1 MPYRI
6 FCAFVLAVSIAFIGT
21 AIGYEFLHLPNSTL
35 LTKLGIMSLLMGLYM
50 YFDAKDITLRSD
62 QLVLNTYV
70 RQISIILGS
79 FMFVA
84 AIKELLDGK
93 SVQLANF
100 GTMEMKRKSAREVV
114 HPSTKQRTLVPEK
127 MQLTFKPSTATKEQL
142 KNA

>member
-1 MPYRI
+1 MTTKELISKISSKCGMTKVRTEELMN
-6 FCAFVLAVSIAFIGT
+6 ATIA
-21 AIGYEFLHLPNSTL
+21 A
-35 LTKLGIMSLLMGLYM
+35 M
-50 YFDAKDITLRSD
+50 
-62 QLVLNTYV
+62 Q
-70 RQISIILGS
+70 
-79 FMFVA
+79 
-84 AIKELLDGK
+84 KELLDGK

>member
-1 MPYRI
+1 MTTKELISKISSKCGITKVRTEELMN
-6 FCAFVLAVSIAFIGT
+6 ATIA
-21 AIGYEFLHLPNSTL
+21 A
-35 LTKLGIMSLLMGLYM
+35 M
-50 YFDAKDITLRSD
+50 
-62 QLVLNTYV
+62 Q
-70 RQISIILGS
+70 
-79 FMFVA
+79 
-84 AIKELLDGK
+84 KELLDGK

>member
-1 MPYRI
+1 MTTKELISKISSKCGMTKVRTEELI
-6 FCAFVLAVSIAFIGT
+6 NATIA
-21 AIGYEFLHLPNSTL
+21 A
-35 LTKLGIMSLLMGLYM
+35 M
-50 YFDAKDITLRSD
+50 
-62 QLVLNTYV
+62 Q
-70 RQISIILGS
+70 
-79 FMFVA
+79 
-84 AIKELLDGK
+84 KELLDGK